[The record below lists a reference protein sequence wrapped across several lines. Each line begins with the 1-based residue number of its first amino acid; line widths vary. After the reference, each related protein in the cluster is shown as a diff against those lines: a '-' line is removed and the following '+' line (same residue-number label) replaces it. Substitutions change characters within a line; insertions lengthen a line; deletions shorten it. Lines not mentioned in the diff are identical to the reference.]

1 MNIMWGQIAHL
12 YCGYTLGELC
22 SAACDAYWDETIA
35 DLTHD
40 DSPICAPGDGSLDGG
55 KLFLPIWPY
64 LV

>member
-1 MNIMWGQIAHL
+1 MAHL
-12 YCGYTLGELC
+12 HCGYTFGKLC
-22 SAACDAYWDETIA
+22 SAACDAYWNEAVA

-40 DSPICAPGDGSLDGG
+40 DSPICAAGDGSLYGG